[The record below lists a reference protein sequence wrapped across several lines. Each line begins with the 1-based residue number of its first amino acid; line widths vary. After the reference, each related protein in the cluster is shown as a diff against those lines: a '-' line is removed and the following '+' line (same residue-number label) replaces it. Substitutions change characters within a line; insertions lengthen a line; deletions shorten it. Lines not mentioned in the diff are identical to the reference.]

1 MPASQPRLFPA
12 LDAQLTAFGERLR
25 LARLRR
31 HFTVETV
38 CARADIARATLYRA
52 EAGDPAVSLGTYAR
66 ILRVLGLDGD
76 LARLASD
83 DVLGRR
89 LQDLEL
95 PARRSRRKP
104 SPAKD
109 EGHGQAEG

>member
-1 MPASQPRLFPA
+1 MPASQPRLFPT

-31 HFTVETV
+31 RFTVATV

-52 EAGDPAVSLGTYAR
+52 ESGDPAVSLGTYAR
-66 ILRVLGLDGD
+66 ILRVLGLDDD
-76 LARLASD
+76 LARLAAD
-83 DVLGRR
+83 DALGRR

-95 PARRSRRKP
+95 PARRSRRKKAIP
-104 SPAKD
+104 GEEKH
-109 EGHGQAEG
+109 EQAEG